1 MDKQYGITEK
11 GFLRPTYEEIL
22 NSKIQ
27 KHREVFGVNIDV
39 SDTAF
44 LGQLLR
50 LAAWDEAQIW
60 EEIEK
65 VYYSAFVNS
74 TEGTGLDNVGMYLTI
89 TRRPATK
96 SIGEIT
102 IFGEDGAT
110 IEKGFRVAT
119 QNGIVFETL
128 ETVELKLGRA
138 NVKVQSIGAGKDKNA
153 EAGAINVVVNPR
165 PDVIKVTNAEA
176 TDSGLDTE
184 TDDEFRDRY
193 KKSYSKAGGSTVP
206 ALTSALLDIDGVVD
220 AEVVENVT
228 METVDGIP
236 PKSFECFVYG
246 GDEGKIIDAIY
257 RNKSAGIQA
266 FGEIKKEVTDEKGRT
281 HTIGYTKAKTTD
293 IWVKI
298 KVKKDSDYKGDD
310 ALKRFVINY
319 IGGFDSDGLE
329 YKGLKLGK
337 EVVFT
342 KIQSLGMCLGGIA
355 DLQAFVSEDGTK
367 WKQANIEIARD
378 SIARTSWDKVVI
390 EYADL

>member
-165 PDVIKVTNAEA
+165 PDVIKVTNTEA

>member
-102 IFGEDGAT
+102 IYGEDGAT

-246 GDEGKIIDAIY
+246 GDEKQIIDAIY

-355 DLQAFVSEDGTK
+355 DLQAFVSEDGSN
-367 WKQANIEIARD
+367 WKQTNIEIARD
-378 SIARTSWDKVVI
+378 SIARTSWDKVII
-390 EYADL
+390 EHV

>member
-96 SIGEIT
+96 SIGEVT
-102 IFGEDGAT
+102 IYGEDGAT

-206 ALTSALLDIDGVVD
+206 AITSALLDIDGVVD

-228 METVDGIP
+228 METIDGIP

-246 GDEGKIIDAIY
+246 GDESQIIDAIY

-298 KVKKDSDYKGDD
+298 KIKPDKDYKGDE
-310 ALKRFVINY
+310 ALKRFVLNY
-319 IGGFDSDGLE
+319 VGGFDENGME
-329 YKGLKLGK
+329 YAGLKLGK
-337 EVVFT
+337 SVIFT
-342 KIQSLGMCLGGIA
+342 KIQSLGMCFGGII
-355 DLQAFVSEDGTK
+355 DLEAFVSTDGK
-367 WKQANIEIARD
+367 EWKQANIDIARAH
-378 SIARTSWDKVVI
+378 IARTAWDKVII
-390 EYADL
+390 EHV

>member
-1 MDKQYGITEK
+1 MDRFGITDK
-11 GFLRPTYEEIL
+11 GFLRPMYNDIL
-22 NSKIQ
+22 ESKIR
-27 KHREVFGVNIDV
+27 KAREAFGIDIDV
-39 SDTAF
+39 SETSF

-50 LAAWDEAQIW
+50 LEAWDEAEIW
-60 EEIEK
+60 EQVEK
-65 VYYSAFVNS
+65 VYFSAFVNS

-89 TRRPATK
+89 TRRPATR
-96 SIGEIT
+96 SIGQVT
-102 IFGEDGAT
+102 IYGEEGALVPA
-110 IEKGFRVAT
+110 GFRVAT
-119 QNGIVFETL
+119 KTGVIFETL
-128 ETVELKLGRA
+128 EEVELVGGKATVRI
-138 NVKVQSIGAGKDKNA
+138 QSIGAGKNQNVAK
-153 EAGAINVVVNPR
+153 GAIEIIVNPNPKIYR
-165 PDVIKVTNAEA
+165 VTNADE
-176 TDSGLDTE
+176 TDSGLDIE

-246 GDEGKIIDAIY
+246 GDEGQIIDAIY

-319 IGGFDSDGLE
+319 IGGFDNDGLE

-355 DLQAFVSEDGTK
+355 DLEAFVSEDGSK
-367 WKQANIEIARD
+367 WKQTNIEIARD

>member
-1 MDKQYGITEK
+1 MDRFGITDK
-11 GFLRPTYEEIL
+11 GFLRPMYNDIL
-22 NSKIQ
+22 ESKIR
-27 KHREVFGVNIDV
+27 KAREAFGIDIDV
-39 SDTAF
+39 SETSF

-50 LAAWDEAQIW
+50 LEAWDEAEIW
-60 EEIEK
+60 EQVEK
-65 VYYSAFVNS
+65 VYFSAFVNS

-89 TRRPATK
+89 TRRPATR
-96 SIGEIT
+96 SIGQVT
-102 IFGEDGAT
+102 IYGEEGALVPA
-110 IEKGFRVAT
+110 GFRVAT
-119 QNGIVFETL
+119 KTGVIFETL
-128 ETVELKLGRA
+128 EEVELVGGQATVRI
-138 NVKVQSIGAGKDKNA
+138 QSIGAGKNQNVAK
-153 EAGAINVVVNPR
+153 GAIEIIVNPNPKIYR
-165 PDVIKVTNAEA
+165 VTNADE
-176 TDSGLDTE
+176 TDSGLDIE

-228 METVDGIP
+228 MKTVDGIP

-246 GDEGKIIDAIY
+246 GDESQIIDAIY

-355 DLQAFVSEDGTK
+355 DLEAFVSEDGSK
-367 WKQANIEIARD
+367 WKQTNIEIARD

>member
-1 MDKQYGITEK
+1 MDRQYGITDK
-11 GFLRPTYEEIL
+11 GFLRPMYNDIL
-22 NSKIQ
+22 ESKIR
-27 KHREVFGVNIDV
+27 KAREAFGIDIDV
-39 SDTAF
+39 SETSF

-50 LAAWDEAQIW
+50 LEAWDEAEIW
-60 EEIEK
+60 EQVEK
-65 VYYSAFVNS
+65 VYFSAFVNS

-89 TRRPATK
+89 TRRPATR
-96 SIGEIT
+96 SIGQVT
-102 IFGEDGAT
+102 IYGEEGALVPA
-110 IEKGFRVAT
+110 GFRVAT
-119 QNGIVFETL
+119 KTGVIFETL
-128 ETVELKLGRA
+128 EEVELVGGKATVRI
-138 NVKVQSIGAGKDKNA
+138 QSIGAGKNQNVAK
-153 EAGAINVVVNPR
+153 GAIEIIVNPNPKIYR
-165 PDVIKVTNAEA
+165 VTNADE
-176 TDSGLDTE
+176 TDSGLDIE

-228 METVDGIP
+228 MEMIDGIP

-246 GDEGKIIDAIY
+246 GDESQIIDAIY

-266 FGEIKKEVTDEKGRT
+266 FGEIKKEVTDEKGRI

-298 KVKKDSDYKGDD
+298 RVKKDSDYKGDD

-367 WKQANIEIARD
+367 WKQTNIEIARD

>member
-11 GFLRPTYEEIL
+11 GFLRPLYEDIL
-22 NSKIQ
+22 KSKIQ

-39 SDTAF
+39 SDTSF

-50 LAAWDEAQIW
+50 LAAWDEAEIW
-60 EEIEK
+60 EQVEK

-74 TEGTGLDNVGMYLTI
+74 TEGTGLDNVGMYLAI

-102 IFGEDGAT
+102 IFGEDGAVVD
-110 IEKGFRVAT
+110 KGFRVASK
-119 QNGIVFETL
+119 NGVVFETL

-138 NVKVQSIGAGKDKNA
+138 NVKVQSIGAGKDRNV
-153 EAGAINVVVNPR
+153 EAGAISVVVNPR
-165 PDVIKVTNAEA
+165 PDIIKVTNADA

-246 GDEGKIIDAIY
+246 GDEKQIIDAIY

-266 FGEIKKEVTDEKGRT
+266 FGEIKKEVTDEKDRK
-281 HTIGYTKAKTTD
+281 HTIGYTKAKVQN
-293 IWVKI
+293 IWIKI
-298 KVKKDSDYKGDD
+298 KIKPDKDYKGDE
-310 ALKRFVINY
+310 ALKRFVLNY
-319 IGGFDSDGLE
+319 VGGFDENGME
-329 YKGLKLGK
+329 YAGLKLGK
-337 EVVFT
+337 SVIFT
-342 KIQSLGMCLGGIA
+342 KIQSLGMCFGGII
-355 DLQAFVSEDGTK
+355 DLEAFVSTDGK
-367 WKQANIEIARD
+367 DWKQTNIDIARAH
-378 SIARTSWDKVVI
+378 IARTAWDKVII
-390 EYADL
+390 EHV